1 MYSRDNINNKNNNR
15 VMSKKMVLTLMAG
28 LMAFSLAGVYAAS
41 IPYSPYTEHAVYGA
55 HHGHEQFEG
64 IITMGNYVVND
75 VPVVCADVIMTD
87 GIARITLGSQD
98 HIKRLGLREGD
109 HVSLSGFRAYNG
121 TFIPETLHMRGQM
134 LPLEGYEHMYGVSC
148 GHHQPW
154 ERK

>member
-1 MYSRDNINNKNNNR
+1 MYSRDDINNQNDNR
-15 VMSKKMVLTLMAG
+15 VMSKRMVLTLMAG

-41 IPYSPYTEHAVYGA
+41 IPYGA
-55 HHGHEQFEG
+55 HHGHERFEG
-64 IITMGNYVVND
+64 RIITVGNYVVND

-98 HIKRLGLREGD
+98 HIKRLGLRGGD
-109 HVSLSGFRAYNG
+109 YVSLSGFRAYNG

-154 ERK
+154 E